1 MNQLL
6 NNIFDPMD
14 FFSLRDLFTDVM
26 SVLNR
31 NMKYAREIKFD

>member
-14 FFSLRDLFTDVM
+14 FFSPRDLFTDVM

-31 NMKYAREIKFD
+31 NMKYARAIKFD